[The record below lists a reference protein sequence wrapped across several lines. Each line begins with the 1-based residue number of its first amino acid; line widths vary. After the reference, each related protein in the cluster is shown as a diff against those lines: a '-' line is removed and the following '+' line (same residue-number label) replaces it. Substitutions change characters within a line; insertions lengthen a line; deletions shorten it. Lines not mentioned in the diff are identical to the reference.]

1 MGNTTTTKEAEVIG
15 LRTTF
20 TRGGFCYRQIW
31 REGDVAVY
39 QYDSRGGSFEVVIIL
54 VEPERLKFGKLYPKH
69 EVYPA
74 TSQWGTYGWSFGP
87 KDREIALGVAEA
99 VRKSPRS
106 RRVRTARDTMARL
119 WCQAVS

>member
-1 MGNTTTTKEAEVIG
+1 MGMATTTEEAIR

-20 TRGGFCYRQIW
+20 TRDGFCYRQIW
-31 REGDVAVY
+31 REGDVAIY
-39 QYDSRGGSFEVVIIL
+39 EYNSRGGSFEVVIIL
-54 VEPERLKFGKLYPKH
+54 VEPERVKFGKFCPKH

-74 TSQWGTYGWSFGP
+74 TSQWGTYGWTFGP

-99 VRKSPRS
+99 LRKSPRS

-119 WCQAVS
+119 WRQAVS